1 LLMLLGIHAK
11 VVLGIAA
18 SGVCMVE
25 GAVTAIEDVHFR
37 KGEVGI
43 LMRILLAILR
53 TNKLGPGA
61 VSNESMREDGSN
73 LHQRST
79 MRRVLAVK
87 DQKSVLT

>member
-1 LLMLLGIHAK
+1 
-11 VVLGIAA
+11 
-18 SGVCMVE
+18 
-25 GAVTAIEDVHFR
+25 
-37 KGEVGI
+37 
-43 LMRILLAILR
+43 MRILLAILG
-53 TNKLGPGA
+53 TNKLGPSA